1 MDNLGSLLV
10 LLLCFGRGAWTAC
23 APPPPVQSFPPTV
36 PKSTHQSGAR
46 PWGGNPCSPF
56 PPPPPSGQSQGK
68 SESPESAAPA
78 QRRQNGPG
86 WHRAP
91 VRCMRPCAQPWP
103 PPPPEP
109 PPHPPLY
116 YPPLLCWGP
125 FGSCRPRL
133 GGGEGGGGGGWWLV
147 VVVMVVGGGGA
158 RCQPP
163 PHVRWRRLL
172 APETLCGTAVPW
184 PGPLPCDGSP
194 PLNHTA
200 GSSPQITPP
209 YNTVHPPPPPLPHAY
224 LSAPRT
230 PRFQQLSTKE
240 NWAHASPPPT
250 PQPHQRGAPAS
261 H

>member
-1 MDNLGSLLV
+1 MGTAPPPTCACMVGICRAPRLDLPVSCCLGGDGGHSFGAGMDNLGSLLV

-23 APPPPVQSFPPTV
+23 APPPPVQGFPPTV

-133 GGGEGGGGGGWWLV
+133 GRGGGEGGGGGGWWLV
-147 VVVMVVGGGGA
+147 VVVMVVGGGGRGA
-158 RCQPP
+158 N
-163 PHVRWRRLL
+163 
-172 APETLCGTAVPW
+172 
-184 PGPLPCDGSP
+184 PLPM
-194 PLNHTA
+194 
-200 GSSPQITPP
+200 
-209 YNTVHPPPPPLPHAY
+209 
-224 LSAPRT
+224 
-230 PRFQQLSTKE
+230 
-240 NWAHASPPPT
+240 
-250 PQPHQRGAPAS
+250 
-261 H
+261 